1 VEDTSKVRCKYLH
14 RIVEYTPKVRCKYL
28 HRGRYLQREG
38 STSGQVTSRSVEDRS
53 TQSNR
58 RLSPFWPA
66 PLTIPAHCPVR
77 TPTNTTLFRTSF
89 TGRPEYPPQVKLFP
103 PKVSELYLV
112 YRPWMVRG
120 STTPRGQL
128 LFKGPN
134 KNQGGQKKAKK
145 GTQIAEKVN
154 FSRV

>member
-1 VEDTSKVRCKYLH
+1 MACDT
-14 RIVEYTPKVRCKYL
+14 
-28 HRGRYLQREG
+28 
-38 STSGQVTSRSVEDRS
+38 VTSTLDIPGLAEIS
-53 TQSNR
+53 T
-58 RLSPFWPA
+58 
-66 PLTIPAHCPVR
+66 
-77 TPTNTTLFRTSF
+77 
-89 TGRPEYPPQVKLFP
+89 TGPIIWS
-103 PKVSELYLV
+103 KVSELYLV